1 MAKYW
6 ILFVSHRVWGDDIK
20 GIDCGEE
27 AASWL
32 KRYFDADYRLMF
44 FPRGATTREV
54 YKAEKTSQQKS
65 KPYGKAYLHYSFV
78 LRTVAQT
85 FYLNQGISKLFC
97 PMAT

>member
-1 MAKYW
+1 MAKNW

-44 FPRGATTREV
+44 FPRDTAAREV
-54 YKAEKTSQQKS
+54 NKREKS
-65 KPYGKAYLHYSFV
+65 KSYGKARLQF
-78 LRTVAQT
+78 
-85 FYLNQGISKLFC
+85 F
-97 PMAT
+97 